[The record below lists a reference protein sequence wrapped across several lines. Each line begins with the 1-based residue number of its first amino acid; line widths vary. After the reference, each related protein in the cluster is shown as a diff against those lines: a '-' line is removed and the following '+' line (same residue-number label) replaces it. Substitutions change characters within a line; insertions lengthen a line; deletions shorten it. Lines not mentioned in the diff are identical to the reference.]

1 MPAHPRRFVPGPTAT
16 SEGPMTH
23 IRPHLLCLAV
33 SLALSTAAGTAQAQS
48 DTRRGD
54 RDATP
59 PAPRSLSDGQERPR
73 HGSDHELGEAVRRVV
88 REQRGRVLSAERV
101 QYEGREVS
109 RIKVIDDQGRVRVYM
124 DDPQRD
130 GKRQDRRDTP

>member
-1 MPAHPRRFVPGPTAT
+1 
-16 SEGPMTH
+16 MTH
-23 IRPHLLCLAV
+23 LRPHLLCLAV
-33 SLALSTAAGTAQAQS
+33 TLALSTAAGSVQAQS

-59 PAPRSLSDGQERPR
+59 PPARSLSDDQERPR
-73 HGSDHELGEAVRRVV
+73 HGSDRELGEAVRRVV

-130 GKRQDRRDTP
+130 DRRQERRDTP